1 MRALVT
7 AFVAGFMLVL
17 LYERIYI
24 KVKDEVIKEELR
36 KDRVAPLQEVLAQ
49 AWTSLLQESSLRV
62 HLKMNP
68 IHSEELLRLKQVWV
82 LQFPAFLP
90 GSRKTF
96 EGAESEGDGNT
107 ATAPKLEPAKD
118 AKVQDQGTVAK
129 AANIALDNPPLIA
142 GHSGEK

>member
-36 KDRVAPLQEVLAQ
+36 KDRVAPLQEVLSAGMDVP
-49 AWTSLLQESSLRV
+49 APRELPARSFEDESYPQRRTAEVKAGLGAAISSISAGISKR
-62 HLKMNP
+62 
-68 IHSEELLRLKQVWV
+68 
-82 LQFPAFLP
+82 
-90 GSRKTF
+90 F

-107 ATAPKLEPAKD
+107 ATAPKLESAKD
-118 AKVQDQGTVAK
+118 AKSSGSGTVAK
-129 AANIALDNPPLIA
+129 AVNIALD
-142 GHSGEK
+142 K